1 MQHLAKCTTA
11 SESHPFVHLCFALAF
26 GLSAYNFFRA
36 VTLDAGTCPKP
47 SSDDELKTVSKGVSS
62 TQPLIIMISLDYR
75 EPNLGRTLERA
86 DFLCP
91 MHGE

>member
-1 MQHLAKCTTA
+1 MQHLAHYTTA

-47 SSDDELKTVSKGVSS
+47 SSDDELKTVSKGVSFDS
-62 TQPLIIMISLDYR
+62 TSNHHDISRLS
-75 EPNLGRTLERA
+75 RT
-86 DFLCP
+86 
-91 MHGE
+91 